1 MIFLTL
7 TILNVFKKNQIVLKT
22 QTIHHAYNLFFTDCP
37 IYLQNTSTIE
47 TGIFDFHK
55 LVVLVLKM
63 LYEKPKIIYYRNYKA
78 FTEQLFRIEMEKE
91 LGKIDFNN
99 TQLAE
104 FHDDFLSL
112 INKHAPVKLKYL
124 LIDNSSHM
132 TISLR

>member
-47 TGIFDFHK
+47 TGIFDFQK

-63 LYEKPKIIYYRNYKA
+63 LYEKPKITETIKLLLSNYLESKW
-78 FTEQLFRIEMEKE
+78 K
-91 LGKIDFNN
+91 K
-99 TQLAE
+99 
-104 FHDDFLSL
+104 S
-112 INKHAPVKLKYL
+112 
-124 LIDNSSHM
+124 
-132 TISLR
+132 